1 MSDIARA
8 RLLASEAHAGQT
20 RKFSGSSYVAHPI
33 RVADTVRR
41 AGAPTF
47 VVVAAMLHDV
57 IEDTPVTAE
66 RIEAEFGPEVA
77 SLVRT
82 LTRRGGEA
90 YEDYI
95 ARIAADP
102 WATLIK
108 RADLTD
114 NLATLPAGHDL
125 AKRYIAAL
133 VTLHP

>member
-1 MSDIARA
+1 MSGMAES
-8 RLLASEAHAGQT
+8 LASVEPVTLPPAVYDAIVQHAREG
-20 RKFSGSSYVAHPI
+20 KPEEICGV
-33 RVADTVRR
+33 VRGR
-41 AGAPTF
+41 GL
-47 VVVAAMLHDV
+47 VAAEAV
-57 IEDTPVTAE
+57 RGRNIAAE